1 MSTNYPSL
9 KIIVDNHSAL
19 GLVAEHGL
27 SIWVEADG
35 SRILFDTGQGR
46 ALRPNTERTRNDPAK
61 ADFLVLSHGHYDHTG
76 AVDYVLQQ
84 SPEIQVFAHP
94 AILRRRYSI
103 YPGKKPKDI
112 SMLPEQRLLIKNLR
126 DSHLSWINSPLQIAP
141 GVYLTG
147 PIPRIHPLEDT
158 GGPFFLDPAGEQPDI
173 IPDDLAMWIE
183 TPKGLLVVCGCC
195 HSGLINTID
204 YIRQTSGESRI
215 FGIVGG
221 LHLKNS
227 SAERLASTTEALRE
241 WNPEI
246 IVPCHCTGDVA
257 LDYLKQ
263 KLDLEI
269 HAGFAGFEL
278 KQERFK

>member
-1 MSTNYPSL
+1 MGATPL
-9 KIIVDNHSAL
+9 V
-19 GLVAEHGL
+19 GLAPPTA
-27 SIWVEADG
+27 S
-35 SRILFDTGQGR
+35 GR
-46 ALRPNTERTRNDPAK
+46 ALELITRLTAPQAT
-61 ADFLVLSHGHYDHTG
+61 L
-76 AVDYVLQQ
+76 
-84 SPEIQVFAHP
+84 FAHSGAFSRKYVRSHDGSARYLGIP
-94 AILRRRYSI
+94 VLEEDDIQEDAI
-103 YPGKKPKDI
+103 
-112 SMLPEQRLLIKNLR
+112 
-126 DSHLSWINSPLQIAP
+126 PLVWTNQTTEIFD
-141 GVYLTG
+141 GLCVTG
-147 PIPRIHPLEDT
+147 EIPRTTDFEDT

-227 SAERLASTTEALRE
+227 SAERLTSTTEALRE